1 MKVEQAPAKFQPITI
16 TIESEQDYI
25 ELIDALQVIVSINAQ
40 FRYTNTVRKLL
51 TNLKALQEQ

>member
-25 ELIDALQVIVSINAQ
+25 ELIDALQDIVSVKAQ
-40 FRYTNTVRKLL
+40 FSYTNTVRTLL
-51 TNLKALQEQ
+51 NSLKSLQEQ

>member
-25 ELIDALQVIVSINAQ
+25 KLIDALQDIVSVKAQ
-40 FRYTNTVRKLL
+40 FGYTNTVRTLL
-51 TNLKALQEQ
+51 NSLKALQEH